1 MLLFEVTIVTIVQS
15 HKNVINYNCV
25 QQISVTEFSKKTGD
39 YATLSATDIKVMA
52 LTYQLEVESNGKEH
66 LKTEPTIKKTI
77 VIGPRPP
84 GPEKV
89 ETLAGFYMPKGG
101 VKPDDEIEKV
111 TEQLSEVVLVQ
122 DESKKEEVLSENEN
136 TNEEKNGDSGK
147 GEDEDEEGY
156 DTEEECDEEEE
167 EEDESEEEEDD
178 DDGGWITPGNIQQ
191 VKHSM
196 AGNTETVQ
204 LDVACL
210 TTDFAMHVGCV
221 NGLQIK

>member
-1 MLLFEVTIVTIVQS
+1 
-15 HKNVINYNCV
+15 
-25 QQISVTEFSKKTGD
+25 
-39 YATLSATDIKVMA
+39 MA

-122 DESKKEEVLSENEN
+122 DESKKEEVHSENEN

-178 DDGGWITPGNIQQ
+178 DDDGGWITPGNIQQ

-210 TTDFAMHVGCV
+210 TTDFAMQVGYI